1 MDRYRISHNILPES
15 IISEIES
22 LGFCESIGYYSVLND
37 IANSPIVK
45 FLQMEVYELSSK
57 FLNPVL
63 AHTVNITEYTK
74 ETYNDILWDAHTD
87 ENEAEY
93 ITLIFLGCG
102 DDDWVGGELD
112 LYLSLNAFD
121 FPNNKVR
128 IPPSRGTVVTFKSN
142 MIHKIC
148 PYFGRRSRKT
158 LSVGWE

>member
-1 MDRYRISHNILPES
+1 MNQYRISRNALPES
-15 IISEIES
+15 IISEIKS
-22 LGFCESIGYYSVLND
+22 LNFKDLIGSNDVLSD
-37 IANSPIVK
+37 LTDSFVVK
-45 FLQMEVYELSSK
+45 LLQAEVYELSNK
-57 FLNPVL
+57 LLNPVL
-63 AHTVNITEYTK
+63 AHTINITEYNK
-74 ETYNDILWDAHTD
+74 ETYNHILWEPHTD

-93 ITLIFLGCG
+93 ITLVFIGCG

-148 PYFGRRSRKT
+148 PYFGRQSRKT